1 MNKNESSR
9 IRSSRLKSASE
20 FDEWLLDAHC
30 QSDIGKC
37 VKGVLQHTLNVNQNI
52 NGDIRLLLS
61 SPPHCVRIWS
71 VVRFPDLLVKTTSDL
86 GNLTSSDQICW
97 R

>member
-30 QSDIGKC
+30 QSDIGTC

-71 VVRFPDLLVKTTSDL
+71 VVRFPDLLVKTTSE